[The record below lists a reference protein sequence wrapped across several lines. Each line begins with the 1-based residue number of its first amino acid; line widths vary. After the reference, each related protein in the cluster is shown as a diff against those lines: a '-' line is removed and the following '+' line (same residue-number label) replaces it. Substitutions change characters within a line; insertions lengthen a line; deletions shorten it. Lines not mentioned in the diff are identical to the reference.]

1 MLKKTFVP
9 LLVLLMLLVPMQ
21 ISSVSALEE
30 AQVIENDEPNGD
42 KVPILLYHNILEDG
56 DVDGHPAH
64 VTLEEFIIQMQ
75 SLTDAGYTTI
85 SFQEYYSFV
94 NDDKELPEKPIIITF
109 DDGYLSNYEYAFPI
123 LQELGMKATI
133 FILTGRMGAIGGE
146 GEVIYPHFTWEQA
159 KEMDESGVIDI
170 QSHSDLHPNLVA
182 QNTGRIQLELRRSR
196 YLIQKELGKICD
208 VFAYPFGMYTSDVE
222 ALAEVAGYKITVAVG
237 DKGTNTKEDGL
248 KELKRLTVFGGN
260 DGDELLQMIQE
271 NIQVD

>member
-1 MLKKTFVP
+1 MLKKTFVS
-9 LLVLLMLLVPMQ
+9 LLIIFMLVVPMH
-21 ISSVSALEE
+21 ISSISALE
-30 AQVIENDEPNGD
+30 QKGV

-64 VTLEEFIIQMQ
+64 VTLEEFTTQMQ
-75 SLTDAGYTTI
+75 ALVLAGYTTI

-94 NDDKELPEKPIIITF
+94 NDEAQLPEKPIIITF

-170 QSHSDLHPNLVA
+170 QSHSDLHPNLVE
-182 QNTGRIQLELRRSR
+182 QDTGRIQLELRRSR
-196 YLIQKELGKICD
+196 YLLQKELEKICD
-208 VFAYPFGMYTSDVE
+208 VFAYPFGMYTSDVQV
-222 ALAEVAGYKITVAVG
+222 LAEAAGYKITVAVG
-237 DKGTNTKEDGL
+237 DKGTNTKDDGL
-248 KELKRLTVFGGN
+248 KGLKRLTVFGGT
-260 DGDELLQMIQE
+260 DVTEFLQMLEE
-271 NIQVD
+271 NMKEE